1 MSGVMDSADPCPTE
15 DALNTLLGYLV
26 DPKLPSKSSA
36 RGSPSQFDQEF
47 VAKQIHAVV
56 LLYNY
61 YYRKQHTHLEF
72 LGFENFCK
80 LAVILRPTLLVHMK
94 LMQLSDDTELDDME
108 KQLSLTEKKIMD
120 ACDIATRLDASRT
133 APSTEG
139 WPISKVV
146 VFLIDLRKEN
156 CLLQF
161 GSITEGVWSMI
172 EQDLELPNN
181 NLNGSMD
188 SNQVNKKTRF
198 IRKPFRNESDANE
211 AVHKQLAFS
220 AVKEA
225 TGINERDL
233 MILEKHVVYSMS
245 KEKAA
250 ACFYIMQC
258 TLPNNNHI
266 IQIPIEDAINSSLQG
281 PLFVRSSS
289 QWMHTKVVEY
299 FHLLPYAEI
308 LSDWLAREMLP
319 NSSQVQRVGS
329 KTINVNSSKK
339 FKKPCES
346 EVPEKEELGSKTG
359 SGSTKQNEDD
369 GSRVIELLDDGLC
382 NMEVDNSFV
391 IHTQTKER
399 GSDVSSKVPHDN
411 YQKMTTSI
419 DGCLHGLTDGAT
431 ADSLKRQRLT
441 ECGDGTGTV
450 VVGDRKCNNISS
462 DQDGMPINDS
472 GLVKHQSN
480 SNDLDKM
487 HTIIASRDQELSQAA
502 LRVILSKRA
511 KLCFQLRDIQDQIA
525 QCDKNMQIILNGGE
539 GNLAVKIESLIEGCS
554 DVSLRS
560 LSQDTTYQHGKDQSL
575 PQFIKSIPSTQNPC
589 QELDDLCYQNNWILP
604 TYSVTAIDGGFQAK
618 VIVKG
623 IDFEYSSDGDLHL
636 HPREARDSA
645 AAQMLVKL
653 LKEPNMKALKV
664 L

>member
-266 IQIPIEDAINSSLQG
+266 IQIPIEDAIN
-281 PLFVRSSS
+281 
-289 QWMHTKVVEY
+289 
-299 FHLLPYAEI
+299 
-308 LSDWLAREMLP
+308 REMLP